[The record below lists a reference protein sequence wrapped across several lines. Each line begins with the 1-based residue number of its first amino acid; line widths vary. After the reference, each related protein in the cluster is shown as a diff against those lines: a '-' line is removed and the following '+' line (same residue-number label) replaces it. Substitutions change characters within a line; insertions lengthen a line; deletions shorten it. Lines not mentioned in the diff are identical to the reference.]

1 MTDSSTPENASGGSG
16 TPPAAPEDAATTEK
30 TADTAAPTASE
41 KAETRSEKLEKGN
54 RRFTRWRKQR
64 AFGAGLL
71 MILSGV
77 VILVPTYLSLE
88 ISNIQIQIST
98 LGGVSTLVIGIL
110 LIVCGLMTWFRGEG
124 RILTGVAAMILG
136 IVALPQSNFGG
147 FVIGTMLALI
157 GGALALA
164 WTPESK
170 EEAKSAK
177 QEKKDTRAAKKA
189 AKKGEAAKA
198 VLAVVGAVSV
208 GVALHSPQ
216 AQAQLPQLPD
226 LQIPG
231 LTPPAQNDQDN
242 GAGAGDGQNDG
253 NAQDGGDA
261 PAAPQLPS
269 MPELPQLPELPKPEV
284 PPLTLPDGNEL
295 QDQLDGGLDALGVE
309 IPGLNVAPPPPLEG
323 LPITGN
329 TFTITADRTEMT
341 PNMKMSYV
349 TVDTQQ
355 GPKKALRIDSDRTVL
370 QNLQTQF
377 LAPNGGQS
385 MRQDTQGQT
394 TILSGNFHIVVKKIT
409 MTLEMAGINTAVPIT
424 IDADWAPDD
433 IAKELS
439 KLGVGLPDLLSG
451 KTAVLNA
458 SMDTYLVSADKLEAP
473 TNDIHPW

>member
-1 MTDSSTPENASGGSG
+1 MTEDSTPENATGGAVPS
-16 TPPAAPEDAATTEK
+16 PEAPQDAAATQK
-30 TADTAAPTASE
+30 D
-41 KAETRSEKLEKGN
+41 KKKQKKQQAETRSEKLEKGN
-54 RRFTRWRKQR
+54 RRFTRWRRQR
-64 AFGAGLL
+64 AFAAGLL
-71 MILSGV
+71 MILGGA
-77 VILVPTYLSLE
+77 VILTPTYLAFK

-98 LGGVSTLVIGIL
+98 LAGVSTLIIGIL

-124 RILTGVAAMILG
+124 RILTGVAAMILA

-170 EEAKSAK
+170 EEAKAAK
-177 QEKKDTRAAKKA
+177 QEKKDAKASRKA
-189 AKKGEAAKA
+189 AKKGDAAKA
-198 VLAVVGAVSV
+198 VLAVVGAVGI
-208 GVALHSPQ
+208 GVAAHSPQ

-231 LTPPAQNDQDN
+231 LTPPAQDN
-242 GAGAGDGQNDG
+242 GQGDGQG
-253 NAQDGGDA
+253 NGDAPAGGDNA
-261 PAAPQLPS
+261 PAAPQLPA
-269 MPELPQLPELPKPEV
+269 LPELPNIPAPQL

-309 IPGLNVAPPPPLEG
+309 IPGLNVAPPPPLDG
-323 LPITGN
+323 LPISGN

-341 PNMKMSYV
+341 PNMKLSYV
-349 TVDTQQ
+349 TIDTVQ

-370 QNLQTQF
+370 KNLQTEF
-377 LAPNGGQS
+377 LGPTGVQS
-385 MRQDTQGQT
+385 QGQDTQGAT
-394 TILSGNFHIVVKKIT
+394 TVLSGNFHIVVKKIT
-409 MTLEMAGINTAVPIT
+409 MTLEMLGVNTAVPIT

-473 TNDIHPW
+473 TNQIGPWKG